1 MHTPYVQN
9 LVSIYVT
16 SAWKGMFDRKVQF
29 YEGAVHTSMHGASMG
44 TCARGRVSARNEQ
57 TPCTGFIQK
66 YICTKTL

>member
-44 TCARGRVSARNEQ
+44 TCARG
-57 TPCTGFIQK
+57 
-66 YICTKTL
+66 